1 MNLSK
6 FPPSKHL
13 ISILSYSA
21 EAGFDFA
28 LFKARSNIRLFLA
41 KPCVG
46 GLF

>member
-6 FPPSKHL
+6 FPSSKHF
-13 ISILSYSA
+13 IFVLSYSA
-21 EAGFDFA
+21 EASFDFA